1 VYRRAIYTHLSVP
14 DRVEFWR
21 THLAPFAA
29 RQDLSSSQRGFLE
42 LVMSR
47 LPMYLNGEA
56 GRQAIKRDGLQDMA
70 TKLFGRPVAFTIF
83 STLGPNTGNGKPS
96 AARDSDCN
104 CNTEFGFCM
113 IGICRASSECNYV
126 FQGCGILGQADCNG
140 ECPS

>member
-1 VYRRAIYTHLSVP
+1 MNKRNWSLVLLAAMCLPAGIAATRFAKPPCVVAGEWAEANVASLPRTHAAFERYSPLYRRAIYTHLSVP

-56 GRQAIKRDGLQDMA
+56 GRQAIK
-70 TKLFGRPVAFTIF
+70 
-83 STLGPNTGNGKPS
+83 
-96 AARDSDCN
+96 
-104 CNTEFGFCM
+104 
-113 IGICRASSECNYV
+113 SELR
-126 FQGCGILGQADCNG
+126 G
-140 ECPS
+140 